1 MSEVTRSDKVV
12 RQARVI
18 TALNSQINFLLCEL
32 YTIKPD
38 HKMFIDSPSLG
49 EQVKKLSELVK
60 KQVSKSNNDATQFAK
75 ENPSTDP
82 NVERYNHFHEK
93 ENQNNTTTLSFPKK
107 VSSL

>member
-75 ENPSTDP
+75 ENPVPVT
-82 NVERYNHFHEK
+82 EK
-93 ENQNNTTTLSFPKK
+93 PDNENNTTILSFPKK

>member
-12 RQARVI
+12 RQARVL

-60 KQVSKSNNDATQFAK
+60 SNNDATQFAK
-75 ENPSTDP
+75 ENPVPVT
-82 NVERYNHFHEK
+82 EK
-93 ENQNNTTTLSFPKK
+93 PDNENNTTILSFPKK